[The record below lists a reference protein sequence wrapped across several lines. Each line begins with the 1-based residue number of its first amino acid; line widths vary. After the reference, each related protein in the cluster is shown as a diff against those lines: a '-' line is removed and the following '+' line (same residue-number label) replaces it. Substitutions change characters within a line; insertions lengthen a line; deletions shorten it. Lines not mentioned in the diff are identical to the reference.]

1 MYNVLEEVTRE
12 RYPVIEEIEKIM
24 MENDALG
31 SMMSGSGPTVFGLY
45 ENREDAVKCKA
56 ILEKQFKQTFV
67 VACEEKGVEVNG

>member
-45 ENREDAVKCKA
+45 INKLLKKFSQVYIVKSHN
-56 ILEKQFKQTFV
+56 
-67 VACEEKGVEVNG
+67 KGVEIYG